1 MGKSFGKTLECSLKR
16 HPTDIFCLLRST
28 DSNSRVFTSKHSFPC
43 GLFQASCQSSFT
55 SSLVFFSLAC
65 SEAFDYF
72 WLQVILWVVYHP
84 PGAPAWYQRRCP
96 PVQYFFLLLKCI
108 SRIFE
113 LYFFDSNPAWYQHCC
128 PSCNTSLLFLAINEF
143 VPSRYFPTQQPFD
156 DFTTSNSS
164 DRVTL
169 EEKERMHTYCDL

>member
-1 MGKSFGKTLECSLKR
+1 MYHNIAMCLGKSIGKTLECSLKR

-84 PGAPAWYQRRCP
+84 PGAPAWYQRPLCNISS
-96 PVQYFFLLLKCI
+96 LLLKCI

-113 LYFFDSNPAWYQHCC
+113 VYFFDSIPAWYHHCC
-128 PSCNTSLLFLAINEF
+128 PSCNTSLLFLTGNKLL
-143 VPSRYFPTQQPFD
+143 PSKCFPT
-156 DFTTSNSS
+156 DFNF
-164 DRVTL
+164 
-169 EEKERMHTYCDL
+169 